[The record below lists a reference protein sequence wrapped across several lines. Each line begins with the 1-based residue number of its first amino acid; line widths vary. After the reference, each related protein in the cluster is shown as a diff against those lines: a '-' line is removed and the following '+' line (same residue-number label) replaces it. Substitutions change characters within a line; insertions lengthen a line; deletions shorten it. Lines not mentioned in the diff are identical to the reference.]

1 MATNAV
7 NTDTAKMAEKIWA
20 KVHELR
26 EARKKAFE
34 AHQKFIRQH
43 PPRFDCDRGCAEA
56 AEIAGQIEQ
65 VIATGKLLGLI
76 GEKIDYMD
84 YI

>member
-1 MATNAV
+1 MAIKAV
-7 NTDTAKMAEKIWA
+7 DTDTAKMAEKIWA
-20 KVHELR
+20 KVHELQ
-26 EARKKAFE
+26 ESRKKAFE
-34 AHQKFIRQH
+34 AHKKFIQQH

-65 VIATGKLLGLI
+65 VIAVGKLLGLI
-76 GEKIDYMD
+76 DENVDYMD